1 MLCDK
6 VLKRD
11 GSLVKGVEVHLEWG
25 ITDRMHNGA
34 RKSQTRCLYVHTLS
48 GGVDKYTQNWQPEVN
63 KLLEQIK
70 TLISPLMVDQPRK
83 DDLNRLPNVKGQ
95 WIEKVPLEEALA
107 RARDR
112 HASAQ
117 GMTAAQA
124 LLRAVRKRASV
135 QAASASYDK
144 HGALD
149 EAIHSRA

>member
-25 ITDRMHNGA
+25 ITDCMRNGS
-34 RKSQTRCLYVHTLS
+34 RKKETRYLYVTAKS
-48 GGVDKYTQNWQPEVN
+48 GGVDQYTQGWQPEVN

-124 LLRAVRKRASV
+124 LLREVRKRASV